1 MYFLLL
7 LKYHGFDVYDVKSKS
22 STVVVSSK
30 QLLSVDAV
38 TPVTTAITTVTR
50 EKRTKVVIVFIL
62 VFIM

>member
-1 MYFLLL
+1 M
-7 LKYHGFDVYDVKSKS
+7 YDVKSKS